1 MQSNNESNSNNTGC
15 SMLIGTYFLRAP
27 NRTID
32 ARYVKSVYCPYLLNM
47 FTVLLVS
54 NLFESHINIYENE
67 TPKMKRTMYF
77 ATISADIC
85 MELNLDR

>member
-1 MQSNNESNSNNTGC
+1 MQINKESNSNNTGC
-15 SMLIGTYFLRAP
+15 PMFIGTYFFMIP

-32 ARYVKSVYCPYLLNM
+32 AKYVKSVYCPYLLNM

-67 TPKMKRTMYF
+67 TPKTKRTMYF
-77 ATISADIC
+77 ATISADMC